1 MTREDRDAAYA
12 YGVMLMESGQ
22 MDDAGM
28 EFMKILSA
36 FPNDADAQRKLDEA
50 NGKKR
55 PARAEPVPSRKPAK
69 PAAPSDKPARPLAA
83 AAAIDPAIKRQMEK
97 VYADGVKALN
107 AGDNRRA
114 LELFQRILVAYPDH
128 QPSLIRAKKARK
140 ALQPSQ

>member
-22 MDDAGM
+22 TDDAGM

-36 FPNDADAQRKLDEA
+36 FPDDADAQRKLDEVT
-50 NGKKR
+50 GRKKR
-55 PARAEPVPSRKPAK
+55 PAAVKSAPVKQAPLQEPAK
-69 PAAPSDKPARPLAA
+69 PVA
-83 AAAIDPAIKRQMEK
+83 AAAITDPAVKRQMEK

-114 LELFQRILVAYPDH
+114 LELFQRILADHPDH
-128 QPSLIRAKKARK
+128 QPSLLRAKKARK
-140 ALQPSQ
+140 ALQQSQ